1 MPAYPGFN
9 LMILRERILEQL
21 TAKKTSLL
29 AFDDESQHE
38 AEIYLGALEQL
49 SRLSLAELE
58 TRLSAHE
65 SPGALPTREFQAAPH
80 LCLDFA
86 PQFNHH
92 AEARAWASEVLLDHT
107 IIAADGSQILPND
120 ELSIPV
126 AAVQVA
132 WFSNTHSREGRYVK
146 DLVFALL
153 PPEELLIEFRGE
165 LQFSE
170 QAVSFR
176 RFRLEIETLCRL
188 MCELAANESQ
198 RAKLPLVFFDSSLVI
213 SFAEQLHEELGRQY
227 INAVLE
233 LLRCSEETHVPV
245 IGYVDSSHAHDLTKL
260 LSACFNLSEAKRVH
274 DAQLLG
280 ARMNW
285 GTRSPFFICA
295 RGSSRNNQQSVLDGF
310 EEYRRGVGFI
320 YLKTNAGMP
329 PARLEIPRWVYEQG
343 LLEEVVDLVRAEVI
357 VGNGYPYALE
367 TADAAAV
374 LSGRDREAFY
384 VIFQRF
390 AEEQGIKLRVSPKT
404 ASKARRR

>member
-1 MPAYPGFN
+1 MTSGVKT
-9 LMILRERILEQL
+9 MILRERILEQL

-29 AFDDESQHE
+29 AFDDEFQHE
-38 AEIYLGALEQL
+38 AEAYADALEQL
-49 SRLSLAELE
+49 SRWSLAELE

-65 SPGALPTREFQAAPH
+65 SPGALPTSEFESAPQLH
-80 LCLDFA
+80 LDFT

-92 AEARAWASEVLLDHT
+92 ADARAWASEVLLGHT
-107 IIAADGSQILPND
+107 TVAADGSQILPND
-120 ELSIPV
+120 EWSIPV

-132 WFSNTHSREGRYVK
+132 WFSNAHAREGRYVK
-146 DLVFALL
+146 DLAFELL
-153 PPEELLIEFRGE
+153 PPEDLLIELRGE
-165 LQFSE
+165 RQYSE

-176 RFRLEIETLCRL
+176 RFRLEVGTLCNQMR
-188 MCELAANESQ
+188 EIAADDTQ
-198 RAKLPLVFFDSSLVI
+198 RVKLPLVLFDSSLVI

-227 INAVLE
+227 INMVLE
-233 LLRCSEETHVPV
+233 LLRCSEQTRVPV
-245 IGYVDSSHAHDLTKL
+245 VGYVDSSHARDLTKL
-260 LSACFNLSEAKRVH
+260 LSVCFNLREAERVH

-280 ARMNW
+280 SRLTW
-285 GTRSPFFICA
+285 GARSPFFICA
-295 RGSSRNNQQSVLDGF
+295 RGSSRGNQQSVLDGF
-310 EEYRRGVGFI
+310 AEYRRGVGFV
-320 YLKTNAGMP
+320 YLKTNAGAP

-343 LLEEVVDLVRAEVI
+343 LLAEVVDLVRAEVI